1 MSNENGKHDNS
12 RQNKKA
18 LKMPLSIFL
27 VLKLTGENKSYGG
40 VLSKIDLSLW
50 SYRFKKVL
58 SAKFNSEQ
66 IR

>member
-18 LKMPLSIFL
+18 LNMPLSIFL

-40 VLSKIDLSLW
+40 VLSKIDLSL
-50 SYRFKKVL
+50 
-58 SAKFNSEQ
+58 
-66 IR
+66 

>member
-40 VLSKIDLSLW
+40 VLSKIDLSL
-50 SYRFKKVL
+50 
-58 SAKFNSEQ
+58 
-66 IR
+66 